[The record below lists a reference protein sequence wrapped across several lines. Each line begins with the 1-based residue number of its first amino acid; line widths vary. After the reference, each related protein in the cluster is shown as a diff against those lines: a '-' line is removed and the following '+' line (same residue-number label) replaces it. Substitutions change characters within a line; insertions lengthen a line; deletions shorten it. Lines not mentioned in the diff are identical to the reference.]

1 MRLISDNYGDKLL
14 FRKKGENIVNQT
26 LIVASSGW
34 GKSLAIERAI
44 YSHLKNNFNV
54 ICITDSKDL
63 LEMGFLGMPTEI
75 IVDYHR
81 KTLQNQ
87 NLKKESAKTQIFHPL
102 SFNLPK
108 HKLPEMRLFTFPI
121 SAISDSEIRFL
132 LEDPENK
139 IMREIFL
146 QALDDLKETD
156 SLWDFVFK
164 IESLT
169 ERKTNSK
176 NQPLPDAE
184 RFGLSAVASGNL
196 KNLDEISRIFSLYQ
210 TNLFLMPKDFELN
223 LNIEEELF
231 KNQDTIKIFSTK
243 YIKDEK
249 TKAFLILILL
259 NQIIQHSNKSK
270 FPILLVF
277 DELKDLCPNSRVGF
291 KGVLANEISRMF
303 NTSFRNRNIS
313 SISSSQSFSG
323 LHRSLLRLN
332 CFSTVFIGFLN
343 SPTDLLDLR
352 QIYGFNNDAINT
364 IQNLTFGEFL
374 IQGIGLPISEQIDM
388 PFSSLLSP
396 YPHKQPNMDFDNL
409 SAKFFPERM
418 KSYSD
423 LINKMKTLKEQ
434 YIKKNMDIKLSKIKA
449 EEETKIKQQETK
461 KNVEELQKQVQELT
475 QEKKTSKK
483 EIIEKRNAEII
494 SLYQTGKYSQSDL
507 AKRFNLA
514 QSMINFIVSK
524 TKKEK

>member
-14 FRKKGENIVNQT
+14 FRKKGENIVNQS
-26 LIVASSGW
+26 LIVASSGF
-34 GKSLAIERAI
+34 GKSIAIERAI
-44 YSHLKNNFNV
+44 YNHLKNGFNV
-54 ICITDSKDL
+54 ICVTDSKDL
-63 LEMGFLGMPTEI
+63 LEMGFLGMPTSI
-75 IVDYHR
+75 IADYH
-81 KTLQNQ
+81 KKALQNQ
-87 NLKKESAKTQIFHPL
+87 NLKQSTAKILIYHPF
-102 SFNLPK
+102 SFNIVR
-108 HKLPEMRLFTFPI
+108 HKIPEMRIFTFPI

-132 LEDPENK
+132 LEDSENR

-156 SLWDFVFK
+156 SLYDFIFK

-176 NQPLPDAE
+176 DQPLPDAE

-196 KNLDEISRIFSLYQ
+196 KHLDEISRIFSLYQ
-210 TNLFLMPKDFELN
+210 TNLFLMQKDFELN
-223 LNIEEELF
+223 LNIEKELF
-231 KNQDTIKIFSTK
+231 ENQDTIKIFTTK

-249 TKAFLILILL
+249 TKALVILL
-259 NQIIQHSNKSK
+259 LINQIIQHSNKSK

-277 DELKDLCPNSRVGF
+277 DELKDLVPNSRVSF
-291 KGVLANEISRMF
+291 KGILANEISRMF

-332 CFSTVFIGFLN
+332 CFSTVYLGFLN

-364 IQNLTFGEFL
+364 VQNLTFGEFL

-388 PFSSLLSP
+388 PFKSLVSP
-396 YPHKQPNMDFDNL
+396 FPRKEPNMDFDNL
-409 SAKFFPERM
+409 FSRYYPERM
-418 KSYSD
+418 KSYSE
-423 LINKMKTLKEQ
+423 LISKMKTLKEQ
-434 YIKKNMDIKLSKIKA
+434 YIKKNMGIKLSKIKA
-449 EEETKIKQQETK
+449 EEETKIKQQEAK
-461 KNVEELQKQVQELT
+461 KNVEELQKQVRELT

-494 SLYQTGKYSQSDL
+494 SLYQTGQYSQSDL
-507 AKRFNLA
+507 AKSFNLA

-524 TKKEK
+524 TKK